1 MGSCI
6 IRQLQ
11 KNKKQIM
18 MMIIKLKIVIMIIIM
33 MKMTNLYFSA
43 DDVVAWTNQVLKL
56 PPLLVASLFLC
67 FFLCLCLLCTI
78 MNTRENI
85 KKVKIWSKKRISWE
99 KEANEQSKCLP
110 IEIIINWRKFYSV
123 SRPCTSI
130 YDNRLNICHI
140 ELNFL
145 IERIMII
152 IIIIYIIIITIIIF
166 IINLLLIIIIITI
179 NIIQS
184 SSSSSSSY
192 FSLISFFQ
200 ET

>member
-1 MGSCI
+1 MVI
-6 IRQLQ
+6 I
-11 KNKKQIM
+11 
-18 MMIIKLKIVIMIIIM
+18 IIIM

-43 DDVVAWTNQVLKL
+43 DDVWHGLIKVLKL

-67 FFLCLCLLCTI
+67 FILSLCSLCTI

-130 YDNRLNICHI
+130 YDDRLNICHI
-140 ELNFL
+140 ELHFL

-152 IIIIYIIIITIIIF
+152 TIIIYIIIIIIIIF
-166 IINLLLIIIIITI
+166 IINLILIIIIITI

-184 SSSSSSSY
+184 SSSSSSSSY

-200 ET
+200 RPQETSRSYIFIRKGKIKEDFLI

>member
-1 MGSCI
+1 MFHH
-6 IRQLQ
+6 Q
-11 KNKKQIM
+11 
-18 MMIIKLKIVIMIIIM
+18 
-33 MKMTNLYFSA
+33 MKH
-43 DDVVAWTNQVLKL
+43 
-56 PPLLVASLFLC
+56 
-67 FFLCLCLLCTI
+67 
-78 MNTRENI
+78 REESWKYDAQRSI
-85 KKVKIWSKKRISWE
+85 FDELRISWE

-110 IEIIINWRKFYSV
+110 IEIIINWRKFYSL

-184 SSSSSSSY
+184 SSSSSSY

-200 ET
+200 RLQETSRSYIFIQKGKIKEDFPI